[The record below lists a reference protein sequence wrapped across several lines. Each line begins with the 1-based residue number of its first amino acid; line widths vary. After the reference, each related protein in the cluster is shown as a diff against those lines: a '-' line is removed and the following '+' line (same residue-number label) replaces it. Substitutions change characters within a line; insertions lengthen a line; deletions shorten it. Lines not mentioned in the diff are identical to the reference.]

1 MILLISLL
9 CGIND
14 LAALL
19 PMVSLNATMNLFG
32 DLMELHNQTTERT
45 DWTSF
50 LYGTFA
56 GAAPWM
62 VIILYFL
69 GAVIPSSEAL
79 PGFLLF
85 IVLSMLAFW
94 IRFPINMILQYKK
107 VGKWKDYLYGE
118 RAYIILSLVSK
129 SALAWQVWF
138 GTLRVG

>member
-1 MILLISLL
+1 
-9 CGIND
+9 
-14 LAALL
+14 
-19 PMVSLNATMNLFG
+19 
-32 DLMELHNQTTERT
+32 
-45 DWTSF
+45 
-50 LYGTFA
+50 
-56 GAAPWM
+56 M
-62 VIILYFL
+62 VIILYYL
-69 GAVIPSSEAL
+69 GSVIPSSEAL
-79 PGFLLF
+79 PGFVLF

>member
-1 MILLISLL
+1 
-9 CGIND
+9 
-14 LAALL
+14 
-19 PMVSLNATMNLFG
+19 
-32 DLMELHNQTTERT
+32 
-45 DWTSF
+45 
-50 LYGTFA
+50 
-56 GAAPWM
+56 M

-69 GAVIPSSEAL
+69 GAEVQSPEAL
-79 PGFLLF
+79 PEFVIF

-118 RAYIILSLVSK
+118 RAYIILSLISK